1 MVANPRPAAP
11 SALDLAVI
19 IAAMTLASCSNPQT
33 SEAPAARSPAPD
45 SASSAANVPP
55 SPPPRPVQPPALVTQ
70 AEDVTDAQGRFELR
84 NLATGAYRV
93 TFGDPTDA
101 AYTRLDGVQV
111 NDVYGANLLDLR
123 MEPASGSAPLAAD
136 EYQPNR
142 RPHLIRGNVVDAS
155 GSPVAGIQIRARR
168 Q

>member
-1 MVANPRPAAP
+1 
-11 SALDLAVI
+11 VI
-19 IAAMTLASCSNPQT
+19 IAAIALASCSTPQT
-33 SEAPAARSPAPD
+33 SDVPAERSPAPD

-55 SPPPRPVQPPALVTQ
+55 APAPRPVQPPALVTQ
-70 AEDVTDAQGRFELR
+70 ADDVTDAEGRFELR

-93 TFGDPTDA
+93 TFGEPTDA
-101 AYTRLDGVQV
+101 TYTRLDGVQV
-111 NDVYGANLLDLR
+111 NAIYGANLLDLR

-142 RPHLIRGNVVDAS
+142 RPHLIRGNVVDVS
-155 GSPVAGIQIRARR
+155 GSPVAGVQVRARK